1 MKNLITRVFV
11 LAAFLLVSSASF
23 AQIETERDLAEA
35 IFETIQNNDVET
47 FSSYCPTAEQMTQL
61 VAGLGESTP
70 KEQSI
75 KQELQSEDAA
85 DIRSECIS
93 EFNRLLEELT
103 TNSNVINDGE
113 FPEMIVEDIRFEITN
128 LKTSE
133 VKFLV
138 SFNNVE
144 YEIEVNVFNTNTDI
158 YMYAL
163 YYSKTIK

>member
-1 MKNLITRVFV
+1 
-11 LAAFLLVSSASF
+11 
-23 AQIETERDLAEA
+23 
-35 IFETIQNNDVET
+35 
-47 FSSYCPTAEQMTQL
+47 MTQL

-85 DIRSECIS
+85 DIRRECIN
-93 EFNRLLEELT
+93 EFEGLLEELT
-103 TNSNVINDGE
+103 ANSNVINDGE

-138 SFNNVE
+138 PFNSIE